1 MTLAEAKNGKIYR
14 VVDIAGGRGV
24 VSNLYSL
31 GIYPGTELKVSNKS
45 LFRGPLRVTVN
56 GTQVA
61 LGRGISE
68 KVIVEEVNG

>member
-1 MTLAEAKNGKIYR
+1 MKLADAENGKNYR
-14 VVDIAGGRGV
+14 VLSINGGRGV

-31 GIYPGTELKVSNKS
+31 GIYPGSVIKVSNKS
-45 LFRGPLRVTVN
+45 FFHGPLKVSIN

-68 KVIVEEVNG
+68 KVLVEEV